1 MTTDV
6 SHRDGTRDL
15 VAIALTCCAPIALAA
30 ITASM
35 LSIPWPQYDPR
46 LTGSVSLEHVGSSRD
61 IGSFRLRNQSDHTI
75 YFRGWDGTEPDTA
88 SAPEATSEDCQ
99 SSKGAG
105 FASPWILDP
114 PEDHF
119 VVVHPGAQR
128 LIDVDTRLAHEYP
141 GGQCK
146 LVLTLTDGTDIESN
160 TWTEPTK

>member
-6 SHRDGTRDL
+6 SHRDDTRDL

-88 SAPEATSEDCQ
+88 
-99 SSKGAG
+99 
-105 FASPWILDP
+105 L
-114 PEDHF
+114 
-119 VVVHPGAQR
+119 
-128 LIDVDTRLAHEYP
+128 
-141 GGQCK
+141 
-146 LVLTLTDGTDIESN
+146 
-160 TWTEPTK
+160 